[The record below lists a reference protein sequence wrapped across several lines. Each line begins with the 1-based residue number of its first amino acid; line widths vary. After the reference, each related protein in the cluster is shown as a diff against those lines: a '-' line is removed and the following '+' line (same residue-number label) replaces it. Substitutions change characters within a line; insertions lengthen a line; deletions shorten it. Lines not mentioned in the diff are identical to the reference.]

1 MEIDDP
7 IRRATW
13 LDHYMSGIPFSHF
26 MVVSIVIYLCVII
39 AVFKNPR
46 VYFRLMTPASALP
59 IMIGILGTAYGLKMW
74 LTYYG
79 FDYNGDPAPWNAIV
93 SDALTPLV
101 MGSSLSGA
109 FILLTLFVLFVVR
122 HSISDSPSK

>member
-1 MEIDDP
+1 MEIDAP
-7 IRRATW
+7 IRRETW
-13 LDHYMSGIPFSHF
+13 LDHYASAIPFSHL
-26 MVVSIVIYLCVII
+26 MVVTIVIFLCVVI

-74 LTYYG
+74 LSYYG
-79 FDYNGDPAPWNAIV
+79 FDLNGDPAPWNVNV
-93 SDALTPLV
+93 SYALTPLV
-101 MGSSLSGA
+101 MGSSLSGL
-109 FILLTLFVLFVVR
+109 FILITLFVLFVVR